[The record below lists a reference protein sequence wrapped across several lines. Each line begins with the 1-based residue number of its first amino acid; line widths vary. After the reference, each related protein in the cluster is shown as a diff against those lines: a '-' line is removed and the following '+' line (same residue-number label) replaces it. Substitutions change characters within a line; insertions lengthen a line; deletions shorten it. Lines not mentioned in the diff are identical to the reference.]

1 MLNQIKFCKI
11 KFDKIKLSGIIT
23 NIKNRNTNVEENE
36 ADRDACYKLTG
47 DTMVPITTV
56 NDKDYAPGFNKAGI
70 DALLR

>member
-1 MLNQIKFCKI
+1 M
-11 KFDKIKLSGIIT
+11 IT

-56 NDKDYAPGFNKAGI
+56 NDKDYVPGFNKAGI